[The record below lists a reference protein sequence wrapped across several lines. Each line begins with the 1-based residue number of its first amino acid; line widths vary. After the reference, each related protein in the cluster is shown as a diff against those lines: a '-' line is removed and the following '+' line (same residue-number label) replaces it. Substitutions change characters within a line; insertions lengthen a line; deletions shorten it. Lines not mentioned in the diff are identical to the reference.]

1 MNEPRF
7 TRATPATLVL
17 CIDHDVTE
25 HLVLHVG
32 LGDSATGENHNSNPS
47 DSDVEPSY
55 ARAGIHVMFARQKVQ
70 PF

>member
-25 HLVLHVG
+25 HLVLMLV
-32 LGDSATGENHNSNPS
+32 LAIPPQAKVHNSNPS

-55 ARAGIHVMFARQKVQ
+55 ARAGIHVMFARQEVQ